1 MPLSASV
8 NKISSYFLRRITVM
22 SELKKP
28 VDEIIQ
34 NDLLP
39 LIIGESTTENERQL
53 FSLPARSGGL
63 GISVFSK
70 KPNMILITPF
80 R

>member
-1 MPLSASV
+1 
-8 NKISSYFLRRITVM
+8 M

-53 FSLPARSGGL
+53 FSLPARSGL